1 MKPQAAPVKTINT
14 PLRARTPAVPR
25 EEMADILN
33 NLTKLNLGA
42 AKNILGDRTNVQ
54 EAVRK
59 AKEDAKLSDS
69 SGNGGAAQKKKPV
82 QPPGAAGSEVIVISD
97 GSDGGEGADRVP
109 AHFQA
114 TKSKAYLLNRLA
126 DKASNAP
133 DNATLAELVKEF
145 KHVLQMNSS
154 RTLTK
159 EAFYFLDVLYK
170 QLDDPSV
177 FVKPQR

>member
-59 AKEDAKLSDS
+59 AKEDAKPSDS
-69 SGNGGAAQKKKPV
+69 SGNVGGAQKKPA
-82 QPPGAAGSEVIVISD
+82 QAPGAVGSEVIVISD

-114 TKSKAYLLNRLA
+114 TKSKAYLLNKLA

-159 EAFYFLDVLYK
+159 EAFYFLDVLFK

-177 FVKPQR
+177 FVKPQK